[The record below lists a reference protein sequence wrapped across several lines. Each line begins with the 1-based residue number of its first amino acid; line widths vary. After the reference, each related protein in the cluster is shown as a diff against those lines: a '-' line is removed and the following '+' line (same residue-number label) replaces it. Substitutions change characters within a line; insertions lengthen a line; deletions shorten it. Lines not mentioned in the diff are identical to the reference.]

1 MSLAEILARDLASNY
16 LLLLVIFIVAINFC
30 IMLRLEV
37 VEVSQAHF

>member
-16 LLLLVIFIVAINFC
+16 LVVIFIVAINFC
-30 IMLRLEV
+30 KMLELEV